1 MAKLFDRLVNTAVTS
16 ILSKADNNIIFGEYY
31 KRSEKASP
39 IDWTKQ
45 PQQFKSK
52 TIEDWINAVMAA
64 TNPEDP
70 RRGQL
75 MRFFNSLKLDL
86 HLMSCVDN
94 RILPIQCAPFK
105 LIDKSKKEVED
116 VHYLFERPWF
126 IDLSRIM
133 IMQTFEGTKLIEMI
147 KLNDKLE
154 LAEVKEIEQSNFL
167 PDRGLVIKEEYD
179 TKGVDYKSGIYANYY
194 VQIGTDWSLGLFNEI
209 AMIVL
214 AKKLGLGSWMSY
226 IEKFGVPAVFVTT
239 DRFDD
244 NRLKELY
251 NMMLSFRSNH
261 FILLQ
266 GNEKIEIPKDT
277 STDGYQSFSNL
288 NAFADAQLSKR
299 ILGGTGISD
308 EKSFVGSA
316 ELHERMLQYRI
327 KVDKMIFK
335 FYMNEEIIP
344 RLVKLSSVY
353 APLANLTFEW
363 DETESLTL
371 KEKIQ
376 AVKDL
381 AQYFDFDPEKLAEL
395 TGLPITTVKETIQ
408 KVEDAQKKKPN
419 ASVAGASNYRLAPFA
434 SYYSPLGVRGSV
446 FAATWDA
453 AISRLA
459 DQIWNGEVSPSDL
472 DRDLVLKNYS
482 SLSKASQMA
491 WGDDY
496 YTAAI
501 TRQFRENLLK
511 FSGAKANNLMQDLN
525 TLKRSGIDKDA
536 FITEAKKMVS
546 LHNETWLNTEAK
558 FAANKTSTAKDFQQF
573 VKDIDIYPNL
583 KCRTMQDD
591 NVRDTHAANEGVVKP
606 VNKWTRT
613 PPFDPGCRCWLEQTT
628 DPVTEKGITGV
639 SPKWSTNP
647 IQSGMLFSEQHSY
660 FEAIPLKSVLKVKAN
675 TELMKQ
681 YIPYNRAIKTIG
693 NNTVYVNDFA
703 DLSDMDQ
710 NIEAAKKVADELNK
724 DIYVR
729 HHIQGG
735 IVKGYKNPEFGVGNP
750 NTLGDLKTYTGDSK
764 LDNFLQNNIRKA
776 NNQGAKYV
784 VLDLSKASFN
794 RTNLESRLFGSLK
807 DSRNSNIERVIII
820 QNENTAQITRKQIAK
835 KDFEP
840 ITKLKEKAPDK

>member
-133 IMQTFEGTKLIEMI
+133 LMQTFEGTKLIEMI

-167 PDRGLVIKEEYD
+167 PDRGLVIKEEFD

-277 STDGYQSFSNL
+277 STDGYQSFINL

-299 ILGGTGISD
+299 ILGGTGVSD

-327 KVDKMIFK
+327 KVDKLIFK

-408 KVEDAQKKKPN
+408 KVEEAQKKKPN
-419 ASVAGASNYRLAPFA
+419 ASVKGARNYSLAPFA
-434 SYYSPLGVRGSV
+434 QSTHHL

-459 DQIWNGEVSPSDL
+459 DQIWNGEVLPSDL

-496 YTAAI
+496 YTDAI

-525 TLKRSGIDKDA
+525 ALKRSGIDKDA

-583 KCRTMQDD
+583 KNRTFQDE
-591 NVRDTHAANEGVVKP
+591 NVRDTHAANEGIVKP
-606 VNKWTRT
+606 VNEWTHT
-613 PPFDPGCRCWLEQTT
+613 PPYDPGCRCWLEQTS
-628 DPVTEKGITGV
+628 DQVTEKGITGV
-639 SPKWSTNP
+639 SPKWATNP
-647 IQSGMLFSEQHSY
+647 IKSGMLFSEQHSY
-660 FEAIPLKSVLKVKAN
+660 FEAIPAKQLQLVRAN

-681 YIPYNRAIKTIG
+681 YAPYNKVINTVGG
-693 NNTVYVNDFA
+693 NRVYVNDFA
-703 DLSDMDQ
+703 DLSDVDE
-710 NIEAAKKVADELNK
+710 NVTAAKKIADELNK

-729 HHIQGG
+729 HHIESGNVTG
-735 IVKGYKNPEFGVGNP
+735 HKNAEFGIETP
-750 NTLGDLKTYTGDSK
+750 NKLGDLKTFRNPKKS
-764 LDNFLQNNIRKA
+764 LQKFITNRISDCDD
-776 NNQGAKYV
+776 QLCKYA
-784 VLDLSKASFN
+784 VLDITAYEKDDLNIILK
-794 RTNLESRLFGSLK
+794 RRLCGELTDK
-807 DSRNSNIERVIII
+807 LNKNITDVVIIRGD
-820 QNENTAQITRKQIAK
+820 NVSKITRKQVNNR
-835 KDFEP
+835 DFESF
-840 ITKLKEKAPDK
+840 LKGL